1 MSIMKSSGA
10 RALESP
16 GAKAILVGLLVVA
29 FLLPLF
35 FVREIVDE
43 RRSSRDR
50 AEASI
55 IAPAGGKPG
64 LFGPFVVVPYS
75 MRRDK
80 ETIEGEIV
88 ILPDELSLKCV
99 LTSEERTR
107 GIFSAPIL
115 HASVELS
122 GRLSADCGS
131 AAPQGARLDWGAA
144 RVAFELPDLRSLA
157 ETPEL
162 VWNGAKLALR
172 PDATNGL
179 GYARGVS
186 CAASLSSGGNQSFSA
201 RLELRG
207 GRSLSFLEPAGTVR
221 ASVEGDW
228 ASPSFFG
235 YAAPTERKVAK
246 EGFSA
251 SWYLPESSQGLP
263 RVFDSG
269 DMPRDK
275 LLESAF
281 GVELLDSV
289 DAYSMSWRA
298 ARYGLLFI
306 IVPFAVLFLFELLA
320 RTRIHPVQY
329 VLIGLANC
337 LFYLL
342 LLSLSELIG
351 FDLAYVAAAL
361 VCSSLC
367 AAYTTA
373 SLRSRRG
380 FYLWPALALLYGY
393 LYVAL
398 SSEDYALLI
407 GSLGLLGLL
416 AAAMA
421 ATRKIDW
428 YGKSAPPGAVST
440 KAAPDDAAPIA
451 GEDEAQP

>member
-1 MSIMKSSGA
+1 MRTITSARA

-35 FVREIVDE
+35 FVREIVDG
-43 RRSSRDR
+43 RRDARDR

-55 IAPAGGKPG
+55 IAPAGGKPC

-80 ETIEGEIV
+80 ELVEGEIV
-88 ILPDELSLKCV
+88 ILPDELSLTCS
-99 LTSEERTR
+99 LSSEERRR
-107 GIFSAPIL
+107 GIFAAPVL
-115 HASVELS
+115 HAVVELS
-122 GRLSADCGS
+122 GRLSADAGK
-131 AAPQGARLDWGAA
+131 AAPAGAKLDWGAA

-162 VWNGAKLALR
+162 SWNGSKLALR

-179 GYARGVS
+179 GYGRSVS
-186 CAASLSSGGNQSFSA
+186 SSASVAPGASQSFSA

-221 ASVEGDW
+221 ASVKGDW
-228 ASPSFFG
+228 PSPSFFG
-235 YAAPTERKVAK
+235 YASPTEREVAK

-269 DMPRDK
+269 ELPGDK

-281 GVELLDSV
+281 GVELLDGV
-289 DAYSMSWRA
+289 DAYAMSWRA

-306 IVPFAVLFLFELLA
+306 IVPFSVLFLFELLA

-329 VLIGLANC
+329 ILIGLANC

-367 AAYTTA
+367 AVYTAA

-380 FYLWPALALLYGY
+380 LYLLPALGLLYGY

-421 ATRKIDW
+421 ATRRIDW
-428 YGKSAPPGAVST
+428 YGKSAPAG
-440 KAAPDDAAPIA
+440 AAPD
-451 GEDEAQP
+451 ETTLVDEGTQS